1 MRLMLCCVTASWAAF
16 GRRMGGP
23 SPVAGLDLNRLVDR
37 AAGKVEDMGPTALLE
52 AVPDAGRGKAMVVT
66 KGAVASRAVTTA
78 LVGCGREVAISVSS
92 TETVC
97 EINAHPDR

>member
-1 MRLMLCCVTASWAAF
+1 
-16 GRRMGGP
+16 
-23 SPVAGLDLNRLVDR
+23 
-37 AAGKVEDMGPTALLE
+37 
-52 AVPDAGRGKAMVVT
+52 VVT

-78 LVGCGREVAISVSS
+78 LVGYGREVAISVSS